1 MSEIIDAIKE
11 AINTLK
17 EIKSHGKILRAQP
30 DSRIDWFLDVADS
43 NVQPLN
49 NSGIYFVP
57 TKQEPVLEDRL
68 VAVDGSSRRFST
80 PYGSLAIAT
89 VAVSFGPLPLIDY
102 PPVQYQYPVDVKLE
116 SPFIVTY
123 NSLGIQHKLI
133 ATESPGG
140 HPYEIPVTVGTSE
153 ETNKGY
159 ALADMAHE
167 IRTSLE
173 TLGLKIATENIP
185 GVSFVLLDGP
195 LYQRTW
201 THELYTNPYLK
212 DDWKELIRERIEVL
226 KSAREKGVIVAGSV
240 KRLDKSQHLV
250 KIHASMLRRL
260 GLKLFPPQEND
271 QAEAILIA
279 RQYVEK
285 HKMKD
290 YRPLLIGPFSLSPSP
305 TVKTEM
311 GIDIPDVVCS
321 YLVVPRMPFMGDLDT
336 ACGVLRLEVLR
347 SDYEEKGMDI
357 FFRIM
362 EEGIHPT
369 LPLPIPQFYADYRCK
384 RTSRAIFEQMCKT
397 ALIEGVDLDYNTWLT
412 FSQTG
417 VEYGE

>member
-11 AINTLK
+11 AINSLK
-17 EIKSHGKILRAQP
+17 EIKSQGKILRALP
-30 DSRIDWFLDVADS
+30 DSRIDWFLDAPES
-43 NVQPLN
+43 NVQPLD

-57 TKQEPVLEDRL
+57 TKSEPVQGDRL

-89 VAVSFGPLPLIDY
+89 VAISYGPLPLIDY
-102 PPVQYQYPVDVKLE
+102 PPVQYKYPVDVRLE

-133 ATESPGG
+133 ATKSPGG
-140 HPYEIPVTVGTSE
+140 HPYEIPVAGGTSE
-153 ETNKGY
+153 EINKGY

-173 TLGLKIATENIP
+173 TLSLKIVAESIP

-201 THELYTNPYLK
+201 THEIHTNPYLK
-212 DDWKELIRERIEVL
+212 DDWKELNRERIEIL
-226 KSAREKGVIVAGSV
+226 KNASEKGIIIAGSV

-250 KIHASMLRRL
+250 KIHGSMLQRL
-260 GLKLFPPQEND
+260 GLKFFPPQEND

-279 RQYVEK
+279 RRFVEK
-285 HKMKD
+285 YKIKD
-290 YRPLLIGPFSLSPSP
+290 YRPLLIGPFSLSPSQ

-347 SDYEEKGMDI
+347 SDYEEKGLEI
-357 FFRIM
+357 FFRILK
-362 EEGIHPT
+362 EGIHPT
-369 LPLPIPQFYADYRCK
+369 LPLPIPQFYADHRCK
-384 RTSRAIFEQMCKT
+384 RTSRAIFEHICRT
-397 ALIEGVDLDYNTWLT
+397 ALSEGVELDYNTWLT
-412 FSQTG
+412 FTQTG
-417 VEYGE
+417 VDYGE